1 MVPFLKIR
9 LSSPMVYI
17 AKEKSSGYV
26 DSRNVKETEISKER
40 VSGLLEKLKIPCFLH
55 FIIVT
60 FYTKMSLYSG
70 FL

>member
-1 MVPFLKIR
+1 
-9 LSSPMVYI
+9 MVYI

-60 FYTKMSLYSG
+60 FYRTYALEV
-70 FL
+70 